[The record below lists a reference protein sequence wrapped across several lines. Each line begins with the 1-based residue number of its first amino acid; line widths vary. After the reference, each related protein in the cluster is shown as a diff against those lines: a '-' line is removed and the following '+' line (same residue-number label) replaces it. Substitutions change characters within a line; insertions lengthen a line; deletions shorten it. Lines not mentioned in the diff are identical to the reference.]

1 LYEDPSVPSVAVGY
15 TCFYTLEH
23 STGRRTVDLPLLAQ
37 GMRGLPHSMEGDVMH
52 QRGFSLIELLM
63 GLTIVGI
70 VLLLVSPAF
79 AALTQANHREEAAK
93 SLASGI
99 RNARSA
105 AITRNQTVIIHGI
118 NDDWG
123 QGWRIIVDVSGR
135 GQEDSSNPLLVEHQ
149 SSTRVSIFGNQH
161 VQTSVRFSHLGEP
174 LYGGFQSGTL
184 HVCAARE
191 PVSQYQVVLA
201 SSGRVSLRS
210 KQTAQALCER
220 G

>member
-1 LYEDPSVPSVAVGY
+1 
-15 TCFYTLEH
+15 
-23 STGRRTVDLPLLAQ
+23 
-37 GMRGLPHSMEGDVMH
+37 MH

-149 SSTRVSIFGNQH
+149 SSTRVPIFGNQY

-174 LYGGFQSGTL
+174 LHGGFQSGTL
-184 HVCAARE
+184 HVCEARE

-210 KQTAQALCER
+210 KKTAQALCER